1 MPLKARLYAIAMS
14 MLGLIVV
21 SRVFSAW
28 HNHNML
34 QFICYLALALMSS
47 SLNIKLPGLDG
58 TMSANFLFI
67 LIGIADLSLA
77 QTMAIGI
84 SATLVQCLWKHKN
97 PIKPIQ
103 LMFNLCGMMPTG
115 HWRGLCDVHR
125 NRAVPSRQFA
135 LDVAGGWVHVLR
147 DKHVPGCRG
156 DFAGRR

>member
-21 SRVFSAW
+21 FRVFSAW
-28 HNHNML
+28 HSHNML

-84 SATLVQCLWKHKN
+84 SATLVQCFWKHKN

-103 LMFNLCGMMPTG
+103 VMFNLCGMMPLAIGAAFAAYTATG
-115 HWRGLCDVHR
+115 RYLVE
-125 NRAVPSRQFA
+125 QFA
-135 LDVAGGWVHVLR
+135 LDVAGGWMHVFC
-147 DKHVPGCRG
+147 DKHGPSCRG
-156 DFAGRR
+156 NFAGRR